1 MFHKPQ
7 NPMIKK
13 KNTELLR
20 CSLSMEEKEFILPSS
35 FGMVPYE
42 APFKL
47 SPEKWR
53 KGILA
58 RGQNVSKDTELRK
71 YRCVLGAQGRS

>member
-1 MFHKPQ
+1 M
-7 NPMIKK
+7 
-13 KNTELLR
+13 
-20 CSLSMEEKEFILPSS
+20 LPD
-35 FGMVPYE
+35 E

-58 RGQNVSKDTELRK
+58 RGHIVSKDKEMGK
-71 YRCVLGAQGRS
+71 HRCVLGAQGRSCMSTRIRRSR